1 MKFFA
6 WKHSG
11 EAFIDRWTLVHIA
24 FWFVVG
30 ANLQALG
37 VEHMWR
43 WPIIL
48 IGAYLWEVIESLLE
62 EYTNIVA
69 VPESVINRWVS
80 DPFMSVVGGTVGMVY
95 FG

>member
-6 WKHSG
+6 WRHSG

-37 VEHMWR
+37 VEYMWR

-48 IGAYLWEVIESLLE
+48 IGAYLWEIIELLLE
-62 EYTNIVA
+62 EYTNLVA
-69 VPESVINRWVS
+69 VPESAINRWVS
-80 DPFMSVVGGTVGMVY
+80 DPLMSVIGGTAGMVL
-95 FG
+95 FV